1 MMGVML
7 WSIETSKAAVN
18 QVLKDFFADRTAAAK
33 RLDKDYYRLWDITGR
48 FVLSGGKRL
57 RPHLCIMAYQ
67 AFGGSNPK
75 KVIKVAAAQELLH
88 VCLLIHD
95 DIIDRDF
102 VRYGI
107 PNISGQYQT
116 LYSTPQLPH
125 DNTTHLANGAA
136 LLGGDLLLSE
146 AYGLIADS
154 PLSAHQIKTAQQELR
169 AAMFHVAGGELL
181 DTEAVLKPIPAVDT
195 TKIMD
200 LKTAYYSCA
209 APLRTGALLAGAS
222 KQAVAHLEVFA
233 RHLGI
238 AYQLTDDLLGVFGD
252 AAAIGKPTSS
262 DIQEA
267 KRTYLLQNT
276 LRKASKTDAEYI
288 IAVLGSATGSVSQ
301 ADVTKIRTIMR
312 RSGAVADIEQDVQK
326 HLTAAVKSLQQLEV
340 SAQYR
345 LAFQQLAEAVIS
357 SGQRSI
363 SSFGA
368 QSQ

>member
-1 MMGVML
+1 MSVML
-7 WSIETSKAAVN
+7 WSIETSKTAVN
-18 QVLKDFFADRTAAAK
+18 TVLKDFFADKSAAAK
-33 RLDKDYYRLWDITGR
+33 RLDQDYYRLWDITGR

-67 AFGGSNPK
+67 AFGGSDPQS
-75 KVIKVAAAQELLH
+75 VINVAAAQELLH

-116 LYSTPQLPH
+116 LYDTPDLPAA
-125 DNTTHLANGAA
+125 NTTHLANGAA
-136 LLGGDLLLSE
+136 LLAGDLLLSE

-154 PLSAHQIKTAQQELR
+154 QLTPQQIKLAQQELR

-181 DTEAVLKPIPAVDT
+181 DTEAVLKPIPDVDT

-209 APLRTGALLAGAS
+209 APLRSGALLAGVS
-222 KQAVAHLEVFA
+222 KQDLVRLEKFA
-233 RHLGI
+233 KHLGI

-252 AAAIGKPTSS
+252 TATIGKPTSS

-267 KRTYLLQNT
+267 KRTHLLQIT
-276 LRKASKTDAEYI
+276 LQKASKADSNYI
-288 IAVLGSATGSVSQ
+288 LGVLGDATGTVSQ
-301 ADVTKIRTIMR
+301 SDVTRIRSIMQQ
-312 RSGAVADIEQDVQK
+312 SGAVADIEQDIQK
-326 HLTAAVKSLQQLEV
+326 QLAAAIDALQHLKVAPE
-340 SAQYR
+340 YR
-345 LAFQQLAEAVIS
+345 QAFQQLAESVIS

-368 QSQ
+368 QRQ